1 MIVLPVFPVL
11 LVVPMWHLRIRYRR
25 MLVQQGMLRRCEM
38 SEMMN
43 LMRYG
48 AAGGAGVVTMHDG
61 QRMALVRR
69 LLTMRQLTARARY
82 FRPPDPRGSQD
93 AGAEGHH

>member
-1 MIVLPVFPVL
+1 MFPML
-11 LVVPMWHLRIRYRR
+11 LMVPMWHLRIRYRR
-25 MLVQQGMLRRCEM
+25 VLVQQGMLRRCEV

-48 AAGGAGVVTMHDG
+48 AAGGGGVVTMHDRH
-61 QRMALVRR
+61 RMALVRR
-69 LLTMRQLTARARY
+69 LLTMRQLAARARD

-93 AGAEGHH
+93 AGTEGHH